1 MLTKL
6 LATTAALGLAAGL
19 TFIATGAAAPT
30 PKAEIGQ
37 PAPDFTLMDQDNQPV
52 DLSEHKGKIVV
63 LEWFNDQCPFVVKHY
78 KNGDM
83 NELAAKYADKGVVW
97 LAVDSSNFSD
107 VSENAQIAQ
116 EWGIDRPLLDDS
128 AGGVGKMYDAK
139 TTPHMYIIDADGNL
153 AYAGAIDSIRSTD
166 PADVAKADNYVAKA
180 LDELLAGESVS
191 TPETKAYGC
200 SVKF

>member
-1 MLTKL
+1 
-6 LATTAALGLAAGL
+6 
-19 TFIATGAAAPT
+19 
-30 PKAEIGQ
+30 
-37 PAPDFTLMDQDNQPV
+37 
-52 DLSEHKGKIVV
+52 
-63 LEWFNDQCPFVVKHY
+63 
-78 KNGDM
+78 
-83 NELAAKYADKGVVW
+83 
-97 LAVDSSNFSD
+97 
-107 VSENAQIAQ
+107 
-116 EWGIDRPLLDDS
+116 
-128 AGGVGKMYDAK
+128 MYDAK